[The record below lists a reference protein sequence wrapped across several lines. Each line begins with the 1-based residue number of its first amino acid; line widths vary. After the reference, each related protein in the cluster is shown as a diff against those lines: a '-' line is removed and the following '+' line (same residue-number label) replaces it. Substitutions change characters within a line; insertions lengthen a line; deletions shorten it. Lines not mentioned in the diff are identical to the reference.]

1 MLFLLV
7 VYAIGL
13 STFCISNLMDPEQRK
28 EIPGYLG
35 WYFALVLPVISILGG
50 FLHFFEPSVSPWIYY
65 GFLVLWLTSIV
76 SIFEEFTTIGK
87 VEGGFSVSNI
97 LIGTT
102 TLAILFGPGLL
113 LGLIWLRMTPH

>member
-1 MLFLLV
+1 
-7 VYAIGL
+7 
-13 STFCISNLMDPEQRK
+13 
-28 EIPGYLG
+28 
-35 WYFALVLPVISILGG
+35 
-50 FLHFFEPSVSPWIYY
+50 
-65 GFLVLWLTSIV
+65 VLWLTSIV

-102 TLAILFGPGLL
+102 TLAIFFGPGLL

>member
-1 MLFLLV
+1 
-7 VYAIGL
+7 
-13 STFCISNLMDPEQRK
+13 MDPEQRK

-35 WYFALVLPVISILGG
+35 WYYALVLPIITILGG
-50 FLHFFEPSVSPWIYY
+50 FLHFYEPLVSPWIYC

-87 VEGGFSVSNI
+87 VEGGFSVSNV

-102 TLAILFGPGLL
+102 TLAIFFGPGLL